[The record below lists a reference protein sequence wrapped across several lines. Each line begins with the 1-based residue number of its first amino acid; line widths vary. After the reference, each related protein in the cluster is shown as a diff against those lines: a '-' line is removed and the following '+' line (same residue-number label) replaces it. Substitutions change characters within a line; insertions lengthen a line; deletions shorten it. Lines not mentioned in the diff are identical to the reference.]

1 MPLPEAVQR
10 TIKQLQHDYDLVQ
23 ASRDVSLGSA
33 SVGVIISARAGHIPG
48 GTSLGTQDGLSLGV
62 CKTFKVV
69 CSEFWIFRWAKSNAR
84 EMRVPDSWAV
94 EPLIPR
100 RLLTDGVCVQCG
112 SLAPAQPSGA
122 SCDVFML
129 PLPFGKGSVE
139 RKAWKPALLWST
151 WRGREAGGLEGS
163 SLTSGVMASSAF
175 QQKWDSS
182 TCIQAKNPLWHW
194 DMKAV
199 A

>member
-1 MPLPEAVQR
+1 MNFGFSAGQNQTQERCVCLTAG
-10 TIKQLQHDYDLVQ
+10 LWSLSYLV
-23 ASRDVSLGSA
+23 
-33 SVGVIISARAGHIPG
+33 
-48 GTSLGTQDGLSLGV
+48 
-62 CKTFKVV
+62 
-69 CSEFWIFRWAKSNAR
+69 
-84 EMRVPDSWAV
+84 
-94 EPLIPR
+94 
-100 RLLTDGVCVQCG
+100 DGVCVQCG

-182 TCIQAKNPLWHW
+182 ACIQAKNPLWHW